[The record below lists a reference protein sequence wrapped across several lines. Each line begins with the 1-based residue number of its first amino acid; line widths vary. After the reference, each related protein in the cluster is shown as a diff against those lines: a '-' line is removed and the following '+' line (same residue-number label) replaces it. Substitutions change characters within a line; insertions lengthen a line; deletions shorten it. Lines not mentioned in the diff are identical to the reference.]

1 MTSPRPDRP
10 PAILS
15 LEQKEEQLRL
25 AVEAADMG
33 LWDVDV
39 PTGTLFWPPRVKA
52 MFGISPEAEATL
64 DDFVAGLH
72 PQDAPAVLA
81 AFAAAQDPALRT
93 VYDVEYRTLGKEDGR
108 ERWVA
113 ARGRGLFDASG
124 RCVRA
129 IGTAVDI
136 TVRKQ
141 AEALQREARRKKD
154 VLDRIEEAT
163 RPLSDAEEVMQVTVR
178 LLGEHLGVTRCAYA
192 DVDADNDRFTIRS
205 DWSPGAA
212 SSAGVYSL
220 DRFGLQAA
228 SSMREGRPLVVEDV
242 ARELGEDGGRMF
254 EAIGIRAIVCAGLV
268 KHGRLVAMMAI
279 HHAAP
284 RRWSAQE
291 VALVTEVVGRCWT
304 HIERVRSA
312 AMLREQ
318 DRRKDEFLVTLA
330 HELRNPIAP
339 MLYAIALM
347 KRENDL
353 SRQPRRLEVIERQA
367 HHMVRLVDDLLD
379 VSRIS
384 RGVVEL
390 KREVV
395 DVAALLDQAVEAA
408 APGLRAARHTLAVR
422 RPDAP
427 VHVHVDPARLV
438 QSVTNLL
445 NNAVK
450 YTPDGGDLR
459 LAAWAQ
465 DARVVIEV
473 ADNGMGIP
481 PDDHVRLFELFTQ
494 LPHTGRK
501 AHGGLGIGLSIVKRL
516 IEMHGGTIGVRSAG
530 LNEGATFRIELPRAA
545 PAIAPEARPAPVA
558 GSGNAGRVLVVED
571 NPDGLRMLVELIEAS
586 GHAVRGA
593 ADGAQALRIV
603 AAWRPD
609 LVLLDLGL
617 PSMDGHEV
625 AARLRGECGLAD
637 TPIVALTGWGTRQ
650 DKARTAAAG
659 FADHLTKPVTAERLL
674 QVVDTWIGRPAGA
687 RSAPA

>member
-1 MTSPRPDRP
+1 M
-10 PAILS
+10 
-15 LEQKEEQLRL
+15 
-25 AVEAADMG
+25 
-33 LWDVDV
+33 
-39 PTGTLFWPPRVKA
+39 
-52 MFGISPEAEATL
+52 
-64 DDFVAGLH
+64 DDA
-72 PQDAPAVLA
+72 
-81 AFAAAQDPALRT
+81 
-93 VYDVEYRTLGKEDGR
+93 
-108 ERWVA
+108 
-113 ARGRGLFDASG
+113 
-124 RCVRA
+124 
-129 IGTAVDI
+129 
-136 TVRKQ
+136 
-141 AEALQREARRKKD
+141 
-154 VLDRIEEAT
+154 
-163 RPLSDAEEVMQVTVR
+163 
-178 LLGEHLGVTRCAYA
+178 
-192 DVDADNDRFTIRS
+192 
-205 DWSPGAA
+205 
-212 SSAGVYSL
+212 
-220 DRFGLQAA
+220 
-228 SSMREGRPLVVEDV
+228 
-242 ARELGEDGGRMF
+242 
-254 EAIGIRAIVCAGLV
+254 
-268 KHGRLVAMMAI
+268 
-279 HHAAP
+279 
-284 RRWSAQE
+284 
-291 VALVTEVVGRCWT
+291 
-304 HIERVRSA
+304 
-312 AMLREQ
+312 
-318 DRRKDEFLVTLA
+318 
-330 HELRNPIAP
+330 
-339 MLYAIALM
+339 
-347 KRENDL
+347 
-353 SRQPRRLEVIERQA
+353 
-367 HHMVRLVDDLLD
+367 
-379 VSRIS
+379 
-384 RGVVEL
+384 
-390 KREVV
+390 
-395 DVAALLDQAVEAA
+395 
-408 APGLRAARHTLAVR
+408 
-422 RPDAP
+422 
-427 VHVHVDPARLV
+427 
-438 QSVTNLL
+438 
-445 NNAVK
+445 
-450 YTPDGGDLR
+450 GDLR